1 MKANKEK
8 EQKSKQKKIVR
19 SKTTQNKADWKK

>member
-1 MKANKEK
+1 MKANQGK
-8 EQKSKQKKIVR
+8 EQKSKEKRIVR